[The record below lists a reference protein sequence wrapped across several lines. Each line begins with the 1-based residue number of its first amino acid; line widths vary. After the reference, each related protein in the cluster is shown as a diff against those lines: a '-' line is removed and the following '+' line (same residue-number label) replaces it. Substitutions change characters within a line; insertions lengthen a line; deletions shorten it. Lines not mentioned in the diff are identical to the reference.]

1 MSSSDYSILAM
12 LQRRMARAASRREPF
27 PRDAE
32 ALRQRLARTREALRR
47 CLGTMPEEVISPRT
61 RVEASVPLA
70 GAGAIAA
77 RLTQHDVT
85 EEFGGRVIEWLDRH
99 MFEVREGS
107 HASALA
113 R

>member
-1 MSSSDYSILAM
+1 VRSSDYSILAM
-12 LQRRMARAASRREPF
+12 LQRRMTRAAVFPIAGYDQVVREVAGVY
-27 PRDAE
+27 RSLGAE
-32 ALRQRLARTREALRR
+32 ERFAH
-47 CLGTMPEEVISPRT
+47 
-61 RVEASVPLA
+61 
-70 GAGAIAA
+70 AA

-107 HASALA
+107 HAGALA